1 MADEHQAEAEKAPG
15 VDHGTIVYLMVTQN
29 TLCTRYKQTRFLN
42 HLKFATAF
50 NIGNCL

>member
-29 TLCTRYKQTRFLN
+29 TLRTRYKQTRFL
-42 HLKFATAF
+42 L
-50 NIGNCL
+50 II